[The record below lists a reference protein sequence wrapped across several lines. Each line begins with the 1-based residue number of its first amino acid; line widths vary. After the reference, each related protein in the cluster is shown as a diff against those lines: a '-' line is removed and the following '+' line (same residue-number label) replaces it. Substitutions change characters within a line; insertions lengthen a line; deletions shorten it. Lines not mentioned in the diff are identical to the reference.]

1 MTESHESHNGVG
13 MEGGWDEMD
22 FEVDLNAFGRESETR
37 RPMNSSKVYV
47 AEREVVQGL
56 DASLGCGCEAVYL
69 LLCEREPIK
78 SRRSISTCEG
88 RIPCRNSRGRTQYR
102 HT

>member
-1 MTESHESHNGVG
+1 M
-13 MEGGWDEMD
+13 
-22 FEVDLNAFGRESETR
+22 
-37 RPMNSSKVYV
+37 KIYV

-88 RIPCRNSRGRTQYR
+88 RIHAEILEDEFNIVVLNIQF
-102 HT
+102 